1 MIKVRQD
8 LNALSSVENK
18 EIQKL
23 KNDLKKYFKCLF
35 EAKQKLEN
43 ENIKIKNNY

>member
-23 KNDLKKYFKCLF
+23 KN
-35 EAKQKLEN
+35 ESQKIL
-43 ENIKIKNNY
+43 